1 MRWDDDTWTIVMTL
15 VSEITVIGELL
26 NLDPEDLAYSFLITS
41 TTITIIYNS
50 DQGKLDSGSKAKHG
64 YQT

>member
-1 MRWDDDTWTIVMTL
+1 MTL
-15 VSEITVIGELL
+15 VSEIMVIGELL

-50 DQGKLDSGSKAKHG
+50 DQGKLDSGCKAKHG